1 MKRFH
6 VHMSVDDIA
15 TACSFYSTLFGAE
28 PTVQQADYAKWML
41 DDPRVNFAISTRGRA
56 PGLDHLG
63 IQVESDDELAEV
75 SDRLAEAGV
84 TQVAQPN
91 AAGCYAQG
99 SKSWAADPSGIAWET
114 FNTVG
119 EIVTYGEDRVDTRNL
134 PRTTGA
140 CCPTAAE

>member
-15 TACSFYSTLFGAE
+15 TACSFYSTLF
-28 PTVQQADYAKWML
+28 
-41 DDPRVNFAISTRGRA
+41 
-56 PGLDHLG
+56 G

-91 AAGCYAQG
+91 AACCYAQG

-119 EIVTYGEDRVDTRNL
+119 EIVTYGEDRVDTRTL